1 MTLRKTN
8 LLCSNIDASCDWKK
22 KLLLATN
29 KSNVTKKETKKRN
42 DTFCECKKNIAT
54 YVPNTQESQEWTFD
68 DMLTKDKQIKK
79 DVMKLNE
86 VEKNTK

>member
-1 MTLRKTN
+1 M
-8 LLCSNIDASCDWKK
+8 
-22 KLLLATN
+22 
-29 KSNVTKKETKKRN
+29 KKRN